1 MELANELID
10 KIYEN
15 GDPLKIVVMDSGT
28 LLDFK
33 ICMVD
38 GNVNGSTISCEKN
51 VLHNILNILSFM
63 NSLGQ

>member
-1 MELANELID
+1 
-10 KIYEN
+10 
-15 GDPLKIVVMDSGT
+15 MDSGT